1 MQAGNK
7 NLFRYLFCAFVFIS
21 INAFGSL
28 TPEAEDRLRQ
38 NIVNEAQSYVGV
50 CETSPNC
57 SPEIQIWCN
66 MNHVRCGIS
75 WCAIFF
81 GSMYKLC
88 GVAAILSAWSP
99 TWFPPDHRITFD
111 KVQPADAYGIFFPS
125 LGRIGHIG
133 MVAKRVRRDVY
144 GIEGNSN
151 NNGSREGKWVVN
163 KIRDK
168 DVCTFASWINY
179 HASKR

>member
-1 MQAGNK
+1 MQAGNTT
-7 NLFRYLFCAFVFIS
+7 LHRYLLWALLLIS
-21 INAFGSL
+21 LNTFGSL

-38 NIVNEAQSYVGV
+38 NIVKEAQSYVGV

-57 SPEIQIWCN
+57 SPDIQIWCN
-66 MNHVRCGIS
+66 MHGLPCGIS

-81 GSMYKLC
+81 GAMYKLC
-88 GVAAILSAWSP
+88 GVKAIMNAWSP
-99 TWFPPDHRITFD
+99 AWFPPDRRITFE
-111 KVQPADAYGIFFPS
+111 KAKPADAYGIYFPS

-133 MVAKRVRRDVY
+133 MVAKKIRRDVY
-144 GIEGNSN
+144 GVEGNSN

-168 DVCTFASWINY
+168 DVCTFACWI
-179 HASKR
+179 K